1 MNAKSRKRYA
11 NTEGTP
17 FIWRGGA
24 VETRY
29 RSTYGE
35 TYGEDIVR
43 AFMKIGGYM
52 HAEGCRFKSGQPRT
66 YTKPPMGGFVFNTY
80 RVS

>member
-1 MNAKSRKRYA
+1 MLSLSLLGYA

-17 FIWRGGA
+17 LIRRGGA

-35 TYGEDIVR
+35 TYGEDIVH
-43 AFMKIGGYM
+43 APMKIGGYM
-52 HAEGCRFKSGQPRT
+52 HA
-66 YTKPPMGGFVFNTY
+66 GG
-80 RVS
+80 